1 MATTMAQG
9 EAAIAAAMKQ
19 AEKDAQDPAV
29 VGPKPSPAADQ
40 RPLTAG
46 EPGRLP

>member
-1 MATTMAQG
+1 MAESMGHDA
-9 EAAIAAAMKQ
+9 AAIAAVMKQ
-19 AEKDAQDPAV
+19 AEKDAQDPSV